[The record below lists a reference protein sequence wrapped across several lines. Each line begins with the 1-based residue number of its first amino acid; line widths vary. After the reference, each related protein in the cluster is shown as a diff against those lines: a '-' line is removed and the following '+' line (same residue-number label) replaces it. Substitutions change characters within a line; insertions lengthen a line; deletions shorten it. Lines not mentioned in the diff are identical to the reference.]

1 MQKHSMDF
9 LSITSGKLVRELT
22 STDDIDKSVLY
33 TIISLTVIIA
43 ILLLFFTWIGS
54 TLSLNTSNCRKYK
67 KQFDSLKQSYSYA
80 SIYKDCDNNPGL
92 NNTLYC
98 NNESATLRNFYIKT
112 AYNCCNSDGY
122 KNNWVH
128 LCALQNALKLG
139 ARCLDF
145 EVYSLK
151 HQPIIASSSNA
162 NFSFK
167 ETFNYLTLEEVLDE
181 ILNTSEP
188 NTFSDRTIE
197 TREPLL
203 LHFRIKSEHIE
214 MFDNMGYIINEKFYG
229 NGENGLLTPKKG
241 VKASENGKGVDRLP
255 IHELSGKVIIMID
268 SPYKELIKNTQ
279 LHNVTN
285 LYSGDHYKVYKRSQ
299 IDSENELLKS
309 ASKNKIHIILPDLNN
324 KLSNYDISE
333 PFKNGCQMMAMKFQ
347 QNDLNLRSYFDL
359 FKNSNNRGLNST
371 KNASFILKHLTLR
384 TDENIPPPHVIET
397 TPIESPEGRNG
408 ADNIN
413 LTIKRA
419 TGSYEYPTS
428 TPPSD
433 KPKVMIKIDDHTTR
447 YIMVG
452 DETILTLSAVAGQNY
467 KITFE
472 VINPISEEKDTTL
485 NVDIAQGAQV
495 NIETLSRVGGN
506 ACSAGN
512 PLDTY
517 DITLRTAAHA
527 EFSIIIKECLS

>member
-1 MQKHSMDF
+1 MSKSDNT
-9 LSITSGKLVRELT
+9 LTNLTTKAAISALT
-22 STDDIDKSVLY
+22 STDDVDKTLLY
-33 TIISLTVIIA
+33 SIISLTVIIA
-43 ILLLFFTWIGS
+43 ILLLFFTWVGS

-67 KQFDSLKQSYSYA
+67 KQFDTLNQSYSYA
-80 SIYKDCDNNPGL
+80 SIYQACDSAP
-92 NNTLYC
+92 NTLYC

-151 HQPIIASSSNA
+151 HQPIIASSSNT

-181 ILNTSEP
+181 ILNTGEP
-188 NTFSDRTIE
+188 NTFSDRPIE
-197 TREPLL
+197 SREPLL
-203 LHFRIKSEHIE
+203 LHFRIKSEHKE

-255 IHELSGKVIIMID
+255 IHELTGKVIIMID

-309 ASKNKIHIILPDLNN
+309 ASKNKIHIVLPDLNN

-384 TDENIPPPHVIET
+384 TDENIPPPPVEEET
-397 TPIESPEGRNG
+397 PTLSPPDTANFDAAAATEDGDSAPAVLAEATQASGNTP
-408 ADNIN
+408 
-413 LTIKRA
+413 
-419 TGSYEYPTS
+419 S
-428 TPPSD
+428 TP
-433 KPKVMIKIDDHTTR
+433 
-447 YIMVG
+447 
-452 DETILTLSAVAGQNY
+452 
-467 KITFE
+467 
-472 VINPISEEKDTTL
+472 
-485 NVDIAQGAQV
+485 
-495 NIETLSRVGGN
+495 
-506 ACSAGN
+506 
-512 PLDTY
+512 
-517 DITLRTAAHA
+517 
-527 EFSIIIKECLS
+527 